1 EYHLQQAILA
11 QKASSAGAAVD
22 NNVIPI
28 RPVESVAIDD
38 YESVYPSA
46 SKDRGP
52 KYIEFK
58 GSVLFFLNE
67 SVYDADSEDE
77 DFLSTHKE
85 ISIDDFEQIIER
97 LETNSQ
103 HGIIQ
108 PDDARQ
114 LLQRFD
120 QHLVDEVYGYWLDKR
135 KKLASKFKPIPLV
148 PKVNMDIRKEEKG
161 VINPYIAFRRRAEK
175 VQTRKKQK
183 AEVQHYEKMLRLDLT
198 MKKTQSLA
206 EMIKKR
212 EKTKL
217 YAIGLSESVLEQQF
231 LVADKRNALLD
242 SMTARVR
249 PQFQMPEVPAK
260 RRGLENGK
268 VQPVNDI
275 SKAKNAASQR
285 KRRPTYRK
293 NRVPSVPSTSTFT
306 DANVVS
312 QDWLQKNA
320 EMWNRLGHPSTSA
333 AADLVGTVA
342 QETEKVIQFD
352 VSSTVDGKFQFK
364 RRKGCQYR
372 APRSTRSLWDECA
385 RAVRAEATAE
395 PPPYADTG
403 QPPTEPTRPSV
414 AVCDQTTFL
423 RTTVPHWTCGN
434 GRREANG
441 EEAVALVQR
450 RIGRCGRVLLDLD
463 FDLPD
468 FLLQ

>member
-1 EYHLQQAILA
+1 M
-11 QKASSAGAAVD
+11 
-22 NNVIPI
+22 
-28 RPVESVAIDD
+28 
-38 YESVYPSA
+38 
-46 SKDRGP
+46 
-52 KYIEFK
+52 
-58 GSVLFFLNE
+58 FFLNE

-148 PKVNMDIRKEEKG
+148 PKVSLFGGCPRIHSKTQVNMDIRKEEKG

-275 SKAKNAASQR
+275 SK
-285 KRRPTYRK
+285 
-293 NRVPSVPSTSTFT
+293 
-306 DANVVS
+306 
-312 QDWLQKNA
+312 
-320 EMWNRLGHPSTSA
+320 
-333 AADLVGTVA
+333 
-342 QETEKVIQFD
+342 
-352 VSSTVDGKFQFK
+352 
-364 RRKGCQYR
+364 
-372 APRSTRSLWDECA
+372 
-385 RAVRAEATAE
+385 VR
-395 PPPYADTG
+395 
-403 QPPTEPTRPSV
+403 
-414 AVCDQTTFL
+414 FL
-423 RTTVPHWTCGN
+423 R
-434 GRREANG
+434 
-441 EEAVALVQR
+441 LY
-450 RIGRCGRVLLDLD
+450 
-463 FDLPD
+463 
-468 FLLQ
+468 